1 MKQAVLEMSEMW
13 KRWEGQ
19 VVNGTFPLRQYL
31 AGSKEGAVFLTEHA
45 ERKGEKAAIKLI
57 PADPASADL
66 QLSRWGMAAKLVHPH
81 LIRLYH
87 MGQCRLGDV
96 GLLFL
101 VMEYA
106 EQNLLQI
113 LPQRALTDDEAHDML
128 TPTLEALAYLHHEGF
143 AHGHLKP
150 ANIMAVGDQIKLSS
164 DGLWWM
170 GEPSVELGNSGPY
183 DPPEKATSGISPA
196 GDVWSL
202 GVTLVQAL
210 TRRVYVGDGIMEA
223 GIGQTLSP
231 AFLEIA
237 RHCLRREPQQ
247 RWTIAEIA
255 AQLQGIRPA
264 KREQPAARPPS
275 GFAKKRVALS
285 AVALAA
291 AVVALLAVPRLL
303 HHGSESKP
311 SAPAKSEQSAPAAK
325 AEKPKAGQPAP
336 VAKAEKP
343 KAGQPA
349 QTRSDATQARASIT
363 AADVPPASAAKA
375 SAGKASHGEAAHEVL
390 PEVPKKALDTI
401 QGTVRVNVRVHV
413 DPAGNVKAAEFDS
426 TGPSKYF
433 ARLAMQAA
441 QHWTFT
447 PAQAGDAAREWI
459 LRFEFQ
465 RSGTKVHPVPAT
477 P

>member
-19 VVNGTFPLRQYL
+19 VVNGTFHLRQYL
-31 AGSKEGAVFLTEHA
+31 GGSKQGAVFLTEHA
-45 ERKGEKAAIKLI
+45 ERKDEKAVIKLI
-57 PADPASADL
+57 PAEPAGADL
-66 QLSRWGMAAKLVHPH
+66 QLARWGMASKLVHPH

-87 MGQCRLGDV
+87 MGRCRLGDV
-96 GLLFL
+96 DLLFL

-106 EQNLLQI
+106 EENLLQI
-113 LPQRALTDDEAHDML
+113 LPQRALTAAEARDML
-128 TPTLEALAYLHHEGF
+128 GPTLEALAYLHHEGF
-143 AHGHLKP
+143 AHGSLKP

-210 TRRVYVGDGIMEA
+210 TRRVPVGDTIMET
-223 GIGQTLSP
+223 GIAQTLPPPFS
-231 AFLEIA
+231 EIA
-237 RHCLRREPQQ
+237 SHCLRREPQQ
-247 RWTIAEIA
+247 RWTIAEIVT
-255 AQLQGIRPA
+255 QLQGSEPT
-264 KREQPAARPPS
+264 KREAAARPQIA
-275 GFAKKRVALS
+275 FAKKRVALS
-285 AVALAA
+285 AVAVAA
-291 AVVALLAVPRLL
+291 AVMALLAVPRLL

-311 SAPAKSEQSAPAAK
+311 NAPVKSERPALAAKADKPKAGQPAPAAK

-336 VAKAEKP
+336 
-343 KAGQPA
+343 
-349 QTRSDATQARASIT
+349 TRSAATQARTSMT
-363 AADVPPASAAKA
+363 ALDAPSAPVAKA
-375 SAGKASHGEAAHEVL
+375 SAGTASYGDAVHEV
-390 PEVPKKALDTI
+390 VPDVPQKALDTI
-401 QGTVRVNVRVHV
+401 TGTVRVNVHVHV
-413 DPAGNVKAAEFDS
+413 DRAGNVKAAEFDS

-441 QHWTFT
+441 QHWKFT
-447 PAQAGDAAREWI
+447 PAQAQDAAREWI

-465 RSGTKVHPVPAT
+465 RSGTRVRPVQVSP
-477 P
+477 